1 MITIIAQNKISALA
15 IARATAND
23 NEGNRHFY
31 GSKYFITW
39 ITPKMIEITT
49 PRGLVSYWFR
59 DQSFPHL
66 PKYLTLSITTRSGK
80 DGESMTPEANAQ
92 LDIIKSLLA
101 KSESI
106 IVATDPTQ
114 EGEMSFRYLYS
125 YLHCTL
131 PYSRAIIND
140 LTIKGV
146 NRAISYTMPA
156 EKYDKWYNAA
166 NPLPKTD

>member
-1 MITIIAQNKISALA
+1 MITIIAQNKISALT

-39 ITPKMIEITT
+39 MTPKMIEITT

-106 IVATDPTQ
+106 IVAPTPH
-114 EGEMSFRYLYS
+114 R
-125 YLHCTL
+125 
-131 PYSRAIIND
+131 RA
-140 LTIKGV
+140 
-146 NRAISYTMPA
+146 R
-156 EKYDKWYNAA
+156 
-166 NPLPKTD
+166 

>member
-39 ITPKMIEITT
+39 MTPKMIEITT

-125 YLHCTL
+125 
-131 PYSRAIIND
+131 S
-140 LTIKGV
+140 LTAV
-146 NRAISYTMPA
+146 LSSMT
-156 EKYDKWYNAA
+156 
-166 NPLPKTD
+166 